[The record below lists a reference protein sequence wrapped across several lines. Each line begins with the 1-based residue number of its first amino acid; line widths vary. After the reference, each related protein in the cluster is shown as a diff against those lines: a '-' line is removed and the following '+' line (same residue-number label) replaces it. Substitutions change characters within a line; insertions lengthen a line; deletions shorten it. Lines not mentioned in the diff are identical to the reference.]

1 MRTLIVDD
9 HQLFSAG
16 LRLLLSS
23 LIPLDQVVR
32 CADGT
37 AALDLAAHNAFD
49 LVLLD
54 WKLGAGIAGE
64 PLIRQLKELLPA
76 ARIVVVSGEARPE
89 TVRRA
94 VEAGAVGFVPK
105 ESSPE
110 VMTAALTLATRGG
123 VYLPVSALDAADDGA
138 AASAVAPPAPGQALR
153 EMAEAFPDLTER
165 HREVLSLL
173 ARGMSNKGIAR
184 ELGITEGTVKQ
195 HATAIF
201 REMGVTSRTEA
212 VYLLATRGVRFE

>member
-1 MRTLIVDD
+1 MRTLIIDD

-16 LRLLLSS
+16 LRLLLAA
-23 LIPLDQVVR
+23 LVPVEQVVR
-32 CADGT
+32 CADGA
-37 AALDLAAHNAFD
+37 AALDLATHTAFD

-54 WKLGAGIAGE
+54 WKLGEGITGE
-64 PLIRQLKELLPA
+64 PLIHRLKELLPA

-110 VMTAALTLATRGG
+110 LMTAALTLATSGG
-123 VYLPVSALDAADDGA
+123 IYLPVSALNDAGGPA
-138 AASAVAPPAPGQALR
+138 APPTGHGLR
-153 EMAEAFPDLTER
+153 ELAEAFPDLTER
-165 HREVLSLL
+165 HRTVLSLL
-173 ARGMSNKGIAR
+173 ARGMSNKSIAR
-184 ELGITEGTVKQ
+184 ELDITEGTVKQ
-195 HATAIF
+195 HVSAIF
-201 REMGVTSRTEA
+201 REMAVASRTEA